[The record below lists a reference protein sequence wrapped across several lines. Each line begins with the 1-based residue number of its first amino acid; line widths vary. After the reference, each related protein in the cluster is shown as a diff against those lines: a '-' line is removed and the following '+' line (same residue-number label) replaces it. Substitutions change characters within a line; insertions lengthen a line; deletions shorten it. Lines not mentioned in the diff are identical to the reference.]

1 MSLGVPAQVARDAG
15 NRAVAVSTQVAA
27 LICLAAAFVSVLAP
41 GFTELGGGGRWW
53 VAGCLLPMMAAM
65 LAVMITR
72 ATLAKVIYVVVGW
85 ASTFVYT
92 VVLLHQTQSY
102 TDTDLF
108 VVALPL
114 IALIFIG
121 GSGPDARV
129 GVIWATLAYASG
141 DLAVFAAAL
150 VAGREFRLDSISLT
164 TYILFMVLLL
174 FHGIT
179 RGAYR
184 GAHTLMLRTLREQRA
199 DEIRRAVAAE
209 LRAELH
215 DTTLS
220 ELAAVASATPG
231 PVTARFR
238 ERITSDIRHW
248 TQDPFAS
255 SSPREGGDEG
265 EWRTSELA
273 EAIEHARDSGLIVD
287 VSGDRAPYAALSGHK
302 RRALGLAA
310 RQCLVN
316 VQKHSGQSRAEVMLS
331 SSDDAVSVVV
341 VDAGRGFDVATLT
354 AEGNDR
360 MGLLHSVI
368 GRVERVGG
376 SVSVFSKPDAGTSV
390 LIIVP
395 SLDDEG
401 HS

>member
-1 MSLGVPAQVARDAG
+1 M
-15 NRAVAVSTQVAA
+15 STQIAA
-27 LICLAAAFVSVLAP
+27 LICLAAAFVAVLAP
-41 GFTELGGGGRWW
+41 GFTELGGGRWW
-53 VAGCLLPMMAAM
+53 VAGCLLPMIAAM
-65 LAVMITR
+65 VAVMITDS
-72 ATLAKVIYVVVGW
+72 AAAKAAYVVVGW
-85 ASTFVYT
+85 GTTFVYT

-102 TDTDLF
+102 TNTDLF

-121 GSGPDARV
+121 GSGRDARV
-129 GVIWATLAYASG
+129 GVIWATVAYASG
-141 DLAVFAAAL
+141 DLAVLAAAA
-150 VAGREFRLDSISLT
+150 VAGREFRLDSISLAA
-164 TYILFMVLLL
+164 YALFMVLLF

-220 ELAAVASATPG
+220 ELAVVAAATPG
-231 PVTARFR
+231 PVSARFR
-238 ERITSDIRHW
+238 ERVSMDIRHW
-248 TQDPFAS
+248 TDAPGANPS
-255 SSPREGGDEG
+255 ILDADSEGD
-265 EWRTSELA
+265 WRASELA
-273 EAIEHARDSGLIVD
+273 EAIEHARDSGLIVE
-287 VSGDRAPYAALSGHK
+287 VSGDRAPYAALPGHK

-331 SSDDAVSVVV
+331 SSGDAVSVVV
-341 VDAGRGFDVATLT
+341 VDAGRGFDVATLN

-368 GRVERVGG
+368 DRVERVGG

-390 LIIVP
+390 LIVMPALEDGGRI
-395 SLDDEG
+395 
-401 HS
+401 